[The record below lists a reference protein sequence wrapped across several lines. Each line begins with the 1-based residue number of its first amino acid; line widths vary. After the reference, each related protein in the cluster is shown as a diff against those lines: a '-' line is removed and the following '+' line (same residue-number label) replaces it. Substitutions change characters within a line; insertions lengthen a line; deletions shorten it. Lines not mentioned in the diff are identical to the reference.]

1 MNLVK
6 EKLSVFT
13 IENKHVV
20 LIEDLEVLGIYTYMK
35 MIMESGEC
43 GAHKIIEQIK
53 EHFKIPDSDIIEHIR
68 VLEQLGL
75 MTMVKK

>member
-1 MNLVK
+1 MNFSK
-6 EKLSVFT
+6 EKLPLCT
-13 IENKHVV
+13 LENKHIV
-20 LIEDLEVLGIYTYMK
+20 LIEDLAVLGIYTYMK

-53 EHFKIPDSDIIEHIR
+53 EHFKILDSDIIKYIR